1 MTGVKKYDYHG
12 EMLSKFEI
20 AQAVGISI
28 AALESRMYKHR
39 LSIQEAAD
47 MGIAYSSKTQLYSY
61 KGEMLSAPE
70 IARRVGM
77 SCSTLRSRL
86 SNGMPVEEAAVPA
99 ERGRPRKPKKPPT
112 FGMPTPEELKYMRS
126 NSNWREG
133 VAKKVFHTLLF
144 HDPRIFG
151 FNTISTHE
159 YAAETDHI
167 RFRITFDGNIAT
179 VVGAMKC
186 NGNAVLKRRYLA
198 MCSQDKISVKE
209 LAKEVLSL

>member
-99 ERGRPRKPKKPPT
+99 ERGRPRKPKKPST
-112 FGMPTPEELKYMRS
+112 FGAPTPEELEYMRS

-133 VAKKVFHTLLF
+133 VAKKIFRMLLF
-144 HDPRIFG
+144 HDPRTFG

-167 RFRITFDGNIAT
+167 HFRITFDGNIAT

-186 NGNAVLKRRYLA
+186 NGNVVLNRRYMA

-209 LAKEVLSL
+209 LEKEVLSL